1 MLSFLLQSIKSL
13 FYSNNNRVAETRDR
27 DIEEIEKEYVIHPYL
42 LDNLDTESIQKLL
55 EDKKEPTETET
66 DNSLEPA
73 ETKPEIDNLTETE
86 TDNSL
91 EPAETK
97 PEIDN
102 PTEPLLLKKNIEI
115 PEKMKIYPIR
125 NIKKK
130 NTKKKTNKKRKNT
143 KDTRLKKKKAKIE
156 KRKQRRYNLRSKK

>member
-1 MLSFLLQSIKSL
+1 MLSFLFQSIRSL
-13 FYSNNNRVAETRDR
+13 FYSNNNRVTETCDR

-55 EDKKEPTETET
+55 EDKKEPTEPETNNSLKSAETKLET
-66 DNSLEPA
+66 DNSLEPV
-73 ETKPEIDNLTETE
+73 EI
-86 TDNSL
+86 
-91 EPAETK
+91 K

-102 PTEPLLLKKNIEI
+102 PTEPLILKKNIEI

-125 NIKKK
+125 NIEKK

-143 KDTRLKKKKAKIE
+143 KDARLKKKKAKIE